1 MDQLSNFVA
10 HSSHLAQP
18 IPNGQESSGSGLSA
32 PRRLN
37 PIFGEWLMGWPTQW
51 TKAEPSAS
59 SALATELWRSQ
70 LQQQLSCLL
79 GEQDSRKQFKEAA

>member
-10 HSSHLAQP
+10 HSSHLAQQTPDGETSSP
-18 IPNGQESSGSGLSA
+18 IGPST

-37 PIFGEWLMGWPTQW
+37 PIFGEWLMGWPSQW

-59 SALATELWRSQ
+59 SASATALWRSR
-70 LQQQLSCLL
+70 LQQHLSCLL
-79 GEQDSRKQFKEAA
+79 GEPD

>member
-18 IPNGQESSGSGLSA
+18 TPDGATSSSSGPSS
-32 PRRLN
+32 PRRLS
-37 PIFGEWLMGWPTQW
+37 PIFGEWLMGWPLQW

-59 SALATELWRSQ
+59 NASATESYRCA
-70 LQQQLSCLL
+70 LQQQLSSLFD
-79 GEQDSRKQFKEAA
+79 EQ

>member
-18 IPNGQESSGSGLSA
+18 THDGSTFLAPGQST

-37 PIFGEWLMGWPTQW
+37 PIFGEWLMGWPSQW

-59 SALATELWRSQ
+59 SASATALWRFR
-70 LQQQLSCLL
+70 LQQHLSCLL
-79 GEQDSRKQFKEAA
+79 AEQECSEWKDAA